1 MQIVGDMNSTAESS
15 IIKTSQASGG
25 QPVTILRVLE
35 RINLGNAGQLE
46 DAARVAYQEGHRNF
60 LIDLTEVPSI
70 TSAGLRAILVIYKL
84 LGSERSNHASPVT
97 SSLPPDPP
105 AKSAYLKLLNV
116 APEVRKVLRIA
127 GFEDYLEIFNNL
139 DEAIASFEERSERG
153 F

>member
-1 MQIVGDMNSTAESS
+1 MNSTAEPN
-15 IIKTSQASGG
+15 IIKIAQAHGR
-25 QPVTILRVLE
+25 QPVTILHVMD

-46 DAARVAYQEGHRNF
+46 EAARAAYQQGNRNL

-84 LGSERSNHASPVT
+84 LGSERSNHVYPDANGLSP
-97 SSLPPDPP
+97 DQP

-127 GFEDYLEIFNNL
+127 GFEDYLEIYN
-139 DEAIASFEERSERG
+139 DQDQAIASF
-153 F
+153 